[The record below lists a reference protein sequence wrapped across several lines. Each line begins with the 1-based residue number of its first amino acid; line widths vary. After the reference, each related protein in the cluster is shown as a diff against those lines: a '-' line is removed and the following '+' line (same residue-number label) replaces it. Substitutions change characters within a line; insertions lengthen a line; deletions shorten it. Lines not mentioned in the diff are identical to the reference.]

1 MPGKHHVGERL
12 RSRVRLAPQVPAAEE
27 EFARRNLEIDPDGT
41 APVQQPGCKELGGKA
56 FGQLLGV
63 DEGIGDLLAVVKHFG
78 LIEGGGIQVC
88 GPEDNRHT
96 AECTATGAVHGK
108 TKGA

>member
-1 MPGKHHVGERL
+1 
-12 RSRVRLAPQVPAAEE
+12 
-27 EFARRNLEIDPDGT
+27 
-41 APVQQPGCKELGGKA
+41 
-56 FGQLLGV
+56 
-63 DEGIGDLLAVVKHFG
+63 
-78 LIEGGGIQVC
+78 VC